1 MSLVLFVWCRC
12 ACVSTR
18 LTHCAPAVSV
28 RSDHHDHV
36 AAVLLRVGLDDAQ
49 FGDVSGQPL
58 QQAVAHL
65 RAGLLPAAEHDGDL
79 DLVAALEEALD
90 VALLGLVV
98 VRVDLEAQPHLLD
111 DGERLVPPGLAG
123 LLGGLVLEL
132 PVVHELADRRLGHGS
147 DLDEVE
153 LRVLGQTQCFAD
165 RHDADLLAL
174 GTDQADL
181 GDADTVVD
189 AGLGDG
195 LSSAAA
201 R

>member
-1 MSLVLFVWCRC
+1 MIRRPPRSTLFPY
-12 ACVSTR
+12 TT
-18 LTHCAPAVSV
+18 LF
-28 RSDHHDHV
+28 RS
-36 AAVLLRVGLDDAQ
+36 
-49 FGDVSGQPL
+49 
-58 QQAVAHL
+58 
-65 RAGLLPAAEHDGDL
+65 
-79 DLVAALEEALD
+79 
-90 VALLGLVV
+90 LLGLVV
-98 VRVDLEAQPHLLD
+98 VRVDLETQPHLLD

-132 PVVHELADRRLGHGS
+132 PVVHELGDRRPGHGR

-153 LRVLGQTQCFAD
+153 LGVLGQAQRLAD

-174 GTDQADL
+174 GPDQADL

-201 R
+201 W